1 MDFRIWL
8 VSVDE
13 TGQARTEVQLCFASF
28 VRKFLPEYQTDL
40 TTAKWTHR
48 VHTRRVHMLS
58 YSELFNV
65 ETRTPLQQDSCV
77 PRPTLDDTIKKLE
90 RHIETFQSPI
100 SLLSLL
106 KDKIPIGRLDQFRS
120 FATPLEGA
128 LVRAS
133 AQSRP
138 NHSLD
143 GFAMAERAAWVR
155 RV

>member
-1 MDFRIWL
+1 LDFRIWL

-28 VRKFLPEYQTDL
+28 VRKFLPEYQIDL

-77 PRPTLDDTIKKLE
+77 PRPTLDDAIKKLE
-90 RHIETFQSPI
+90 RHLETSQSPI
-100 SLLSLL
+100 SPLSLL
-106 KDKIPIGRLDQFRS
+106 KDEIPIGRLDQFRS

-133 AQSRP
+133 AQSGSNRSS
-138 NHSLD
+138 NAI
-143 GFAMAERAAWVR
+143 AMAERAAWVR